1 MTSPLG
7 DTKLSLDW
15 KMDLVLIKMQ
25 IQFHSDA
32 DANDAHLWPGNV
44 KLSTEQR
51 IYYTN

>member
-1 MTSPLG
+1 MM
-7 DTKLSLDW
+7 LSLDW

-25 IQFHSDA
+25 IQFHADA